1 MTLLARL
8 KLAAA
13 SLRHRRGPVLLTL
26 ITLTL
31 SLTLVLGVQYLR
43 SEVKQSFVSTLS
55 GTDLIVGARS
65 GPMNLLLYSVFHIG
79 NPTNNIRWSSYQHVA
94 EQPAVDWV
102 VPMTLGDAHQGYRV
116 IATNRDFFERF
127 RYGNRHS
134 LELASGRAFD
144 DLYEV
149 VLGADVARNLDYE
162 PGDELAIA
170 HGGGSTS
177 FVNHDDKPFRVSG
190 ILAPTGTPLDRTLQI
205 SLEAFEAIHLG
216 WQSGVPA
223 PGRQVSAEQARERD
237 LTPDSITA
245 MLVGVNRPI
254 MTLRLQRELNNYR
267 GEPLTA
273 ILPGATLS
281 ELWRLMGSFERAL
294 MVITALVLFTSL
306 AGLAA
311 VLLTIQGSR
320 NREMAILRS
329 VGASP
334 ATVALLFVSEAL
346 LLVALAALLA
356 LGLWFGGLALL
367 APWLS
372 ELWGVHIALRPPQA
386 LELGLLGGAMGLAL
400 LVSLLPAWA
409 AYRRSLSEGL
419 TPRE

>member
-1 MTLLARL
+1 MGVMPHLR
-8 KLAAA
+8 LAAA
-13 SLRHRRGPVLLTL
+13 SLRHRRWPVLLTL
-26 ITLTL
+26 LTLTL

-43 SEVKQSFVSTLS
+43 TEVKQTFVSSLS
-55 GTDLIVGARS
+55 GTDLVVGARS

-79 NPTNNIRWSSYQHVA
+79 NPTNNIRWSTYQEVA
-94 EQPAVDWV
+94 GHASVDWV
-102 VPMTLGDAHQGYRV
+102 VPISLGDAHQGYRV
-116 IATNRDFFERF
+116 IATQRNFFERY
-127 RYGNRHS
+127 RYGQNRS
-134 LELASGRAFD
+134 LTLAQGHPFEDLFD
-144 DLYEV
+144 V
-149 VLGADVARNLDYE
+149 VLGSEVARALDYQLGE
-162 PGDELAIA
+162 KVVIA
-170 HGGGSTS
+170 HGAGSTS
-177 FVNHDDKPFRVSG
+177 FSKHEDKPFQVSG
-190 ILAPTGTPLDRTLQI
+190 ILAPTGTPVDRTLQI
-205 SLEAFEAIHLG
+205 SQEAFEAIHLG
-216 WQSGVPA
+216 WNSGVPS
-223 PGRQVSAEQARERD
+223 PGRGVSAEQAREQD
-237 LTPDSITA
+237 LTPDAITA
-245 MLVGVNRPI
+245 MLVGVERPI

-281 ELWRLMGSFERAL
+281 ELWRMMGSFERAL

-311 VLLTIQGSR
+311 VLLTIQSSR

-329 VGASP
+329 VGATP
-334 ATVALLFVSEAL
+334 MTVALLFTSEAL
-346 LLVALAALLA
+346 LLVALAAAMA

-372 ELWGVHIALRPPQA
+372 ELWGVHIGLRPPQF

-409 AYRRSLSEGL
+409 AYHRSLSEGL